1 MRNVGVGFIPTLGAL
16 RRRTPFI
23 FYYISYCI
31 SETPF
36 REGIN
41 PISAK
46 LISCGKIFNIQFRPV
61 RIRYPYFSGILMTE
75 QGIQPVVR
83 LSGITKRFLDVTASN
98 NITFDLYPGE
108 ICALLGENGAGKTT
122 LMNILFGYYTCDEG
136 QIYIKGQKV
145 NLAAP
150 KDAISRGVGMIHQHF
165 ALVQSQTVLENIII
179 GMGSGKRIFL
189 DLKSARRELTALQER
204 FGLQIDPDA
213 RIWTLSVGEQQ
224 KVEILKALYRDV
236 DILIMDEPTAVLAP
250 AETDD
255 LFNTLRSLV
264 IEGRSVVF
272 ISHKLNE
279 VMDISDRIVV
289 LRAGQV
295 VAQRKVSET
304 NARELANLM
313 VGRELL
319 ESIEKK
325 KIEPGQSVLEIENL
339 NALNDKKIPAL
350 KDLNLVVRQNEI
362 LGMAGISGNGQ
373 RELAEILFG
382 LREPTAGSIKVNGK
396 RLKFGSPASAIGLK
410 MGRIPEDR
418 IDTGLMMDLTV
429 EENLILETHGSAE
442 FQRFGLMKSSRIRR
456 FSDDLIAAYDI
467 KTAGREAVT
476 KSLSGG
482 NLQKVMLARELAG
495 RPAAIVAAQPTRG
508 LDVGAMEY
516 IHQRILQER
525 DRGAGILLISEDLDE
540 VFNLSDRIVVLYE
553 GAVMGETHGEDASR
567 EQVGLWMSGV
577 HR

>member
-1 MRNVGVGFIPTLGAL
+1 MADT
-16 RRRTPFI
+16 TP
-23 FYYISYCI
+23 
-31 SETPF
+31 
-36 REGIN
+36 
-41 PISAK
+41 
-46 LISCGKIFNIQFRPV
+46 
-61 RIRYPYFSGILMTE
+61 
-75 QGIQPVVR
+75 PVVR
-83 LSGITKRFLDVTASN
+83 LSGITKRFLDVTAN
-98 NITFDLYPGE
+98 DNITFDLYPGE
-108 ICALLGENGAGKTT
+108 VCALLGENGAGKTT

-136 QIYIKGQKV
+136 EIFIKGEKV
-145 NLAAP
+145 NLSAP
-150 KDAISRGVGMIHQHF
+150 KDAILRGVMMIHQHF

-179 GMGSGKRIFL
+179 GTGSGKSIFL
-189 DLKSARRELTALQER
+189 DLKSARRKLLALQQR

-250 AETDD
+250 TEIDD
-255 LFNTLRSLV
+255 LFKTLRSLV
-264 IEGRSVVF
+264 KDGRSVVF

-295 VAQRKVSET
+295 VAQRKACET

-319 ESIEKK
+319 ASIEKK
-325 KIEPGQSVLEIENL
+325 KIEPGQPVLQIENL
-339 NALNDKKIPAL
+339 NALNDKKISAL
-350 KDLNLVVRQNEI
+350 KDLNLVVRQSEI

-382 LREPTAGSIKVNGK
+382 LREPTAGSIKVNGQ

-418 IDTGLMMDLTV
+418 IDTGLMMDLSV
-429 EENLILETHGSAE
+429 EENMILEIHTSAE
-442 FQRFGLMKSSRIRR
+442 FQRFGLMKSGRIRR
-456 FSDDLIAAYDI
+456 FSDDLITAYGI

-495 RPAAIVAAQPTRG
+495 RPAVVVAAQPTRG

-525 DRGAGILLISEDLDE
+525 ERGAGILLISEDLDE

-553 GAVMGETHGEDASR
+553 GEVMGESRCEGASR

-577 HR
+577 RK

>member
-1 MRNVGVGFIPTLGAL
+1 
-16 RRRTPFI
+16 
-23 FYYISYCI
+23 
-31 SETPF
+31 
-36 REGIN
+36 
-41 PISAK
+41 
-46 LISCGKIFNIQFRPV
+46 
-61 RIRYPYFSGILMTE
+61 
-75 QGIQPVVR
+75 VR

-108 ICALLGENGAGKTT
+108 ICSLLGENGAGKTT

-136 QIYIKGQKV
+136 EIYIKGQKV
-145 NLAAP
+145 SLAAP

-179 GMGSGKRIFL
+179 GSGQGIFL
-189 DLKSARRELTALQER
+189 DLKSARRELAALQER

-236 DILIMDEPTAVLAP
+236 DILIIDEPTAVLAP

-255 LFNTLRSLV
+255 LFKTLRSLV
-264 IEGRSVVF
+264 TEGRSVVF

-295 VAQRKVSET
+295 VAQRMASET
-304 NARELANLM
+304 NAHELANLM

-325 KIEPGQSVLEIENL
+325 KIKPGQPVLEIENL
-339 NALNDKKIPAL
+339 NALNDKKIAAV
-350 KDLNLVVRQNEI
+350 KDLSLVVRQHEI

-382 LREPTAGSIKVNGK
+382 LRQPTAGRIRVNGK

-418 IDTGLMMDLTV
+418 MDTGLMMDLTV
-429 EENLILETHGSAE
+429 EENLILETHDSSE
-442 FQRFGLMKSSRIRR
+442 FQRFGLMNAGRIRR

-482 NLQKVMLARELAG
+482 NLQKVMLARELVG
-495 RPAAIVAAQPTRG
+495 GPAAVVAAQPTRG

-540 VFNLSDRIVVLYE
+540 IFNLSDRIVVLYE
-553 GAVMGETHGEDASR
+553 GALMGDSRAENASR

-577 HR
+577 HQ

>member
-1 MRNVGVGFIPTLGAL
+1 
-16 RRRTPFI
+16 
-23 FYYISYCI
+23 
-31 SETPF
+31 
-36 REGIN
+36 
-41 PISAK
+41 
-46 LISCGKIFNIQFRPV
+46 
-61 RIRYPYFSGILMTE
+61 MTE
-75 QGIQPVVR
+75 QGIHPVVR
-83 LSGITKRFLDVTASN
+83 LSGITKRFLDVTASDD
-98 NITFDLYPGE
+98 ISFDLYPGE

-136 QIYIKGQKV
+136 EIYIKGEKV
-145 NLAAP
+145 NLSAP
-150 KDAISRGVGMIHQHF
+150 KDAIARGVGMIHQHF

-179 GMGSGKRIFL
+179 GTGSGKDIFL
-189 DLKSARRELTALQER
+189 NLKSARRELAALQDR
-204 FGLQIDPDA
+204 FGLQVDPDA

-255 LFNTLRSLV
+255 LFKTLRSLV
-264 IEGRSVVF
+264 TEGRSVVF

-313 VGRELL
+313 VGRDLL

-325 KIEPGQSVLEIENL
+325 KIEPGLPVLEIEHL
-339 NALNDKKIPAL
+339 NALNDKKISAL
-350 KDLNLVVRQNEI
+350 KNLNLVVRQHEI

-382 LREPTAGSIKVNGK
+382 LREPTAGSIKINGQ

-429 EENLILETHGSAE
+429 EENLILETHTAAE

-456 FSDDLIAAYDI
+456 FSDDLVAAYDI

-495 RPAAIVAAQPTRG
+495 RPTVIVAAQPTRG

-553 GAVMGETHGEDASR
+553 GAVMGESRCEDASR

-577 HR
+577 HQ

>member
-1 MRNVGVGFIPTLGAL
+1 
-16 RRRTPFI
+16 
-23 FYYISYCI
+23 
-31 SETPF
+31 
-36 REGIN
+36 
-41 PISAK
+41 
-46 LISCGKIFNIQFRPV
+46 
-61 RIRYPYFSGILMTE
+61 MTE

-83 LSGITKRFLDVTASN
+83 MSGITKRFLDVTASN

-136 QIYIKGQKV
+136 EIYIKGQKV
-145 NLAAP
+145 NLSAP

-179 GMGSGKRIFL
+179 GTGSGKSIFL
-189 DLKSARRELTALQER
+189 NLKSARRQLAALQER

-255 LFNTLRSLV
+255 LFKTLRTLV
-264 IEGRSVVF
+264 TEGRSVVF

-295 VAQRKVSET
+295 VAQRMASET

-319 ESIEKK
+319 ESIEKTE
-325 KIEPGQSVLEIENL
+325 IEPGLSVLEIENL
-339 NALNDKKIPAL
+339 NALNDKKIATL
-350 KDLNLVVRQNEI
+350 KDLNLVVRQHEI
-362 LGMAGISGNGQ
+362 LGLAGISGNGQ

-382 LREPTAGSIKVNGK
+382 LREPTAGSVKVNGQ

-418 IDTGLMMDLTV
+418 MDTGLMMDLTV
-429 EENLILETHGSAE
+429 EENLILETHDSAE
-442 FQRFGLMKSSRIRR
+442 FQRFGLMNAGRIHR
-456 FSDDLIAAYDI
+456 FSDDLIKAYDI

-495 RPAAIVAAQPTRG
+495 RPAAVVAAQPTRG

-553 GAVMGETHGEDASR
+553 GTVMGEVPCKDASR

-577 HR
+577 HQ